1 MSDFMNDKEEV
12 QETEKITIGDQEFG
26 QEELEELVGLGRI
39 GKEAQ
44 EKFNTSIDKVYPAYT
59 KATQRVK
66 ELEGSATELEELK
79 AKIAQQQEA
88 PSAFTPE
95 AKEAAKKQ
103 LTELMGGAP
112 MTEAQFDEK
121 YEARR
126 ARDKNVETLLTGV
139 ENVMADIKAEGKP
152 EVEKDALLEYMKVN
166 DYRNPATAYKEMKD
180 EELDI
185 WRSTKITDAKRPGL
199 HTVTTS
205 QPGGKQPPKVDITL
219 DNLGKLTREALG
231 QG

>member
-12 QETEKITIGDQEFG
+12 QETEKITIGDQEFD
-26 QEELEELVGLGRI
+26 QEELQELVGLGRI

-44 EKFNTSIDKVYPAYT
+44 EKFNTSIDKVYPEFT

-66 ELEGSATELEELK
+66 ELEGSETELAELK
-79 AKIAQQQEA
+79 AQIAQQQE
-88 PSAFTPE
+88 PSEFTPE
-95 AKEAAKKQ
+95 AKETARKQ
-103 LTELMGGAP
+103 LAELMGGAP
-112 MTEAQFDEK
+112 MTEAQFDKK

-166 DYRNPATAYKEMKD
+166 DYRNSATAYKEMKD